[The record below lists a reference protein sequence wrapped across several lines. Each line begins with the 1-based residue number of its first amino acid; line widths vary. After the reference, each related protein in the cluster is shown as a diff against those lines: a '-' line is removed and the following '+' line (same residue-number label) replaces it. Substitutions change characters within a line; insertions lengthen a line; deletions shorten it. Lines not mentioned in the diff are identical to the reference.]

1 MRCDLCPLGSDDDV
15 CPEAEGKYGIEHKD
29 GVLGCK
35 HPRNWAE
42 KRDKE
47 YCDHL
52 GEMGTDMGIEMSLSE
67 IDMKFLIETCEHM
80 IGLDY
85 KRPYCRHGK
94 AFYKPYRNY
103 YCAPERGHPLLDY
116 LSKISLVTRESDGEG
131 VWYTLTSTG
140 LKWLG
145 RQLKITIKE
154 EKKWLKK
161 NT

>member
-1 MRCDLCPLGSDDDV
+1 MRCDLCPLGSDDDT

-35 HPRNWAE
+35 HPRSWVE
-42 KRDKE
+42 KRDRE
-47 YCDHL
+47 YADHL
-52 GEMGTDMGIEMSLSE
+52 GDMGTDMGTEMSFSE

-85 KRPYCRHGK
+85 KRPYHRHGK

-103 YCAPERGHPLLDY
+103 YCAPERGHPLLDK
-116 LSKISLVTRESDGEG
+116 LSDFLITREADDKY
-131 VWYTLTSTG
+131 VWYTLTSEG

-154 EKKWLKK
+154 DK
-161 NT
+161 NV

>member
-1 MRCDLCPLGSDDDV
+1 
-15 CPEAEGKYGIEHKD
+15 
-29 GVLGCK
+29 
-35 HPRNWAE
+35 
-42 KRDKE
+42 
-47 YCDHL
+47 
-52 GEMGTDMGIEMSLSE
+52 MSLSE

-116 LSKISLVTRESDGEG
+116 LSKISLVTREADGEG
-131 VWYTLTSTG
+131 VWYTLTSAG

-154 EKKWLKK
+154 EKKCLKK
-161 NT
+161 ST

>member
-35 HPRNWAE
+35 HPRSWVE
-42 KRDKE
+42 KRDEE

-52 GEMGTDMGIEMSLSE
+52 GEMGIDMGTEMSFSE
-67 IDMKFLIETCEHM
+67 ADFKLLVEDCKHM

-103 YCAPERGHPLLDY
+103 YCASEKGDPLLDY
-116 LSKISLVTRESDGEG
+116 LSKISLVTREAYGEG
-131 VWYTLTSTG
+131 VWYTLTSAG

-154 EKKWLKK
+154 EK
-161 NT
+161 NV

>member
-52 GEMGTDMGIEMSLSE
+52 GEMGTDMGIEMSFTAE
-67 IDMKFLIETCEHM
+67 EFKRLIQICKIM
-80 IGLDY
+80 VGLHAN
-85 KRPYCRHGK
+85 RPYHRGGK
-94 AFYKPYRNY
+94 AYYKPSRNRY
-103 YCAPERGHPLLDY
+103 AAEFPGQKLLDRLPEY
-116 LSKISLVTRESDGEG
+116 IIAKEQSKKYVR
-131 VWYTLTSTG
+131 YTLTSDG

-145 RQLKITIKE
+145 RQLNITIKQE
-154 EKKWLKK
+154 G
-161 NT
+161 